1 MSTHLPV
8 DMVEVVTS
16 DGASSDIPTVSATLQ
31 SAPAPTT
38 VVPLSAAPA
47 AAVGAKKATF
57 IDGLMGRNKEATIV
71 TVQTLSR
78 SISDDELDEA
88 SCNEGEA
95 SRRGG
100 KKGRNVSVS
109 PEARAAQNGVLRV
122 HIKRAYDLIAKDSN
136 GLSDPFAVVTVHG
149 KRRFRT
155 RMIKHTLDPVWVRL
169 AHAASAG
176 GGSAPVGEHGAW
188 RWQGS
193 MAWAHAARACCSRG
207 CAGPGGRIQGLPLH
221 LSQVSDARRAV

>member
-122 HIKRAYDLIAKDSN
+122 HIKRAYDLIAKHADDQAHS
-136 GLSDPFAVVTVHG
+136 GSCMGTSRSRGQRGRWQRA
-149 KRRFRT
+149 RRR
-155 RMIKHTLDPVWVRL
+155 
-169 AHAASAG
+169 
-176 GGSAPVGEHGAW
+176 AW
-188 RWQGS
+188 RVA
-193 MAWAHAARACCSRG
+193 MAR
-207 CAGPGGRIQGLPLH
+207 
-221 LSQVSDARRAV
+221 